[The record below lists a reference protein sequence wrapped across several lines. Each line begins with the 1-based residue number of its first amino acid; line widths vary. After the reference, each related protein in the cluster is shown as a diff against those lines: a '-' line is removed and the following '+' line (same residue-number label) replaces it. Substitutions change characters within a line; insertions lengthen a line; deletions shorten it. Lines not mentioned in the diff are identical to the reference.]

1 MNKETLNK
9 AVEICKAETKEALQ
23 TVFDELNNGQQKKLL
38 KSEKI
43 NPEIFNQFIGD
54 YSGKFPVT
62 VYTYLGNKQTK
73 LNDTQT
79 TVYIDRNICCS
90 VKNELKRKIFARWN
104 EKGFGSLQNFLKLT
118 I

>member
-43 NPEIFNQFIGD
+43 KVIF
-54 YSGKFPVT
+54 
-62 VYTYLGNKQTK
+62 
-73 LNDTQT
+73 
-79 TVYIDRNICCS
+79 DR
-90 VKNELKRKIFARWN
+90 
-104 EKGFGSLQNFLKLT
+104 FGVEY
-118 I
+118 